1 MLVQVDEAPPTT
13 LTNCNVPENCNLP
26 LVTNDFDRFT
36 TDLTYWMSRR
46 IGIGGSYWYERYRV
60 TDWAL
65 DAEATSREVLSQ
77 AMILGYNYRP
87 YTADTFFVRL
97 LLKF

>member
-1 MLVQVDEAPPTT
+1 
-13 LTNCNVPENCNLP
+13 
-26 LVTNDFDRFT
+26 VTNDFDRFT
-36 TDLTYWMSRR
+36 TDLTYWLKPK
-46 IGIGGSYWYERYRV
+46 IGIGGSYWHERYRV